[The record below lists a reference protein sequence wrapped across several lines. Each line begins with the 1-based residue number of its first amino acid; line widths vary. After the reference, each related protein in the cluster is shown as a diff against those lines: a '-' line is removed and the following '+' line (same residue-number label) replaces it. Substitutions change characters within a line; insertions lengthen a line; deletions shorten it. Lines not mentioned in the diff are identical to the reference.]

1 MINKISG
8 VMPALV
14 TPLNNDKINQEALKK
29 LIGFLLKQ
37 KAKGFYIG
45 GATGE
50 GLLLSLDERKKLC
63 EKSIDYIGGE
73 CTKIVHITDMNYKN
87 TIELA
92 KHAEACGADAISAIP
107 PIYFSYDDED
117 IYNYY
122 KNIAASVNIPVMIY
136 YALSANRVMPT
147 RLFKRL
153 FEIDNITSVKWTN
166 SNYYKVIELKSEC
179 PKASVINGPDEM
191 LLCGLAAGADGGIG
205 STYNIMLP
213 TYQKIYELY
222 KKGEMKKALAEQTK
236 ADKVISVM
244 LNHVVI
250 PSVKLV
256 LREMGI
262 DVGEAASPQKQY
274 SKEEQAAI
282 IKELK
287 DAGLE
292 I

>member
-1 MINKISG
+1 MLNKIKG

-14 TPLNNDKINQEALKK
+14 TPLDNGSVNTEALKK
-29 LIGFLLKQ
+29 LIEFLLKQ
-37 KAKGFYIG
+37 NASGFYIG

-63 EKSIDYIGGE
+63 EKAIEYIGGE
-73 CTKIVHITDMNYKN
+73 CTKIVHITDMNYSN

-117 IYNYY
+117 IYDYY

-136 YALSANRVMPT
+136 YASSANRIMPT
-147 RLFKRL
+147 GLFKRL

-166 SNYYKVIELKSEC
+166 SNYYKMIELKSEC

-213 TYQKIYELY
+213 TYRKIYELY
-222 KKGEMKKALAEQTK
+222 QNGEMKKALEEQSK
-236 ADKVISVM
+236 ADKIISVM
-244 LNHVVI
+244 LEYLVI

-256 LREMGI
+256 LRKMGI
-262 DVGEAASPQKQY
+262 DVGEAALPQKRY
-274 SKEEQAAI
+274 SKEEENVI
-282 IKELK
+282 IKKLRN
-287 DAGLE
+287 AGLE